1 MTKFFLNF
9 KIIIFIFIIIVLD
22 TKTTHSLESVRIE
35 IKINNEII
43 TNIDI
48 ENEYKYL
55 TTLNESLLDSEKK
68 NLLILAKNS
77 LIKEKIKEKEV
88 VKFFDFDNEDKY
100 VNEVIENLYRKRNFS
115 NIQQFE
121 IFLKQNE
128 ISLSKVEKKLKIEAF
143 WNSLIYEKYRDQLN
157 INSKKIEEKVD
168 EIINSKQSSITSYS
182 LSEIVFT
189 AIDNDDKNKK
199 YALIKESIKNLGFGE
214 TATIYSESQTATKK
228 GKLDWINENQL
239 SSLIKEVKTLRKSEY
254 TKLINVNDNFLLIQ
268 LNDTK
273 EEVKKLD
280 RSEEIEKLRIYET
293 NNQLNKFS
301 MMYFNKIKKRFK
313 ISEL

>member
-100 VNEVIENLYRKRNFS
+100 VNEVIENLYRKR
-115 NIQQFE
+115 IR
-121 IFLKQNE
+121 
-128 ISLSKVEKKLKIEAF
+128 IE
-143 WNSLIYEKYRDQLN
+143 
-157 INSKKIEEKVD
+157 
-168 EIINSKQSSITSYS
+168 
-182 LSEIVFT
+182 
-189 AIDNDDKNKK
+189 
-199 YALIKESIKNLGFGE
+199 
-214 TATIYSESQTATKK
+214 
-228 GKLDWINENQL
+228 
-239 SSLIKEVKTLRKSEY
+239 
-254 TKLINVNDNFLLIQ
+254 
-268 LNDTK
+268 
-273 EEVKKLD
+273 
-280 RSEEIEKLRIYET
+280 
-293 NNQLNKFS
+293 
-301 MMYFNKIKKRFK
+301 
-313 ISEL
+313 